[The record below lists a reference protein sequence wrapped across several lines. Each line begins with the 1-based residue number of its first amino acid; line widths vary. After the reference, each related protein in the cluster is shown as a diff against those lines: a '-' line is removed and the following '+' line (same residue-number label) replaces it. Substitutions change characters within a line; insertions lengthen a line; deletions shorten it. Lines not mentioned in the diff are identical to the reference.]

1 MQSLVKWFEISISVV
16 GIAMVYVAMLLLV
29 YYAIKYTIR
38 VKVKRNEEYLDEKYR
53 HRNRQ

>member
-29 YYAIKYTIR
+29 YYTIKYTIR

-53 HRNRQ
+53 HRNR